1 MTLPEAAVEVC
12 ADEQKG
18 ATSPKGHNMANIDKD
33 EPQPNNSPTDA
44 KTQLETSPKPNMMML
59 NRDLVSRLAEQHCLA
74 ITIRPDGS
82 IFGLSHHLDRLRAL
96 VKDELTRAAAMQA
109 GGAA

>member
-1 MTLPEAAVEVC
+1 VFTRKEEGQQA
-12 ADEQKG
+12 QKG
-18 ATSPKGHNMANIDKD
+18 NNMANIDKN
-33 EPQPNNSPTDA
+33 EPQTNNSPTDA
-44 KTQLETSPKPNMMML
+44 KTQPDTSLEPNMMML
-59 NRDLVSRLAEQHCLA
+59 NRDMVVRLAEQHRLA

-82 IFGLSHHLDRLRAL
+82 IFGLSHHLDRLRTL